1 MYYIYT
7 KDGIREV
14 TEKEYY
20 EKPTYFEFCRI
31 SNFHVSLFFIGILD
45 PRFEIG
51 YKYKSRFRV
60 LHTVKDYK
68 AAQNIFD
75 SYVSRVRKKYSEFEN
90 E

>member
-45 PRFEIG
+45 P
-51 YKYKSRFRV
+51 
-60 LHTVKDYK
+60 DYFAAGK
-68 AAQNIFD
+68 ARYEKHAAQGFLIQPSKTNKPETGILF
-75 SYVSRVRKKYSEFEN
+75 
-90 E
+90 